1 MISPL
6 GSATVR
12 RTVFI
17 SFLSDVISGH
27 SLEYDHVRNHT
38 GGNAGIPKPRVY
50 FLRQG
55 TDQIKPWHTPA
66 MEGDG
71 PTPVT
76 LHSGQRCRS
85 IPENQNQRCLL
96 SDELRHRHSLHP
108 LPQLALAPNLPH
120 RLRRHN
126 GRLAL
131 PLLPPRRTR
140 RDPRALDRRS
150 RGDGY
155 SGSGHHRSAV
165 FDGCD
170 D

>member
-1 MISPL
+1 
-6 GSATVR
+6 
-12 RTVFI
+12 
-17 SFLSDVISGH
+17 
-27 SLEYDHVRNHT
+27 
-38 GGNAGIPKPRVY
+38 
-50 FLRQG
+50 
-55 TDQIKPWHTPA
+55 

-165 FDGCD
+165 LTDVTINILVSLLIGVVVVLTHSVVRMTEDCSWMEKMVRDCD
-170 D
+170 